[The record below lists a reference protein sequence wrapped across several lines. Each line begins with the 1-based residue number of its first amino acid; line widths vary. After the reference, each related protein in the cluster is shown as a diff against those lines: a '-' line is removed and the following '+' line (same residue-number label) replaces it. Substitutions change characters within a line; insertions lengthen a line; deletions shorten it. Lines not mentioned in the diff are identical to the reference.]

1 MRILGLTGSIAMGKS
16 FAASVFDAFGVPVF
30 DADAAV
36 HRLLGP
42 GGAAVTA
49 VTGLFPEA
57 ADGRGGIDRTA
68 LGRRVFADR
77 TALRRLEAILHPLVR
92 DCERRFLERCARA
105 GVRLA
110 VLDIPLLLETG
121 GDRRTDRV
129 AVVTC
134 HPLLQEQRALRRP
147 GMTGERLAAVRAA
160 QMPEAEKR
168 RRADYVIPTGQGKGT
183 TLAIIRR
190 IVLEMRRIPA
200 GVWPQRWFLN
210 AREEGRPHAA

>member
-42 GGAAVTA
+42 GGAAVA
-49 VTGLFPEA
+49 PVGDLFPEA
-57 ADGRGGIDRTA
+57 IDRQGGVDRA
-68 LGRRVFADR
+68 VLGRRVFADR
-77 TALRRLEAILHPLVR
+77 AALRRLEAILHPLVR

-105 GVRLA
+105 GARLA

-134 HPLLQEQRALRRP
+134 HPMLQAQRALRRP
-147 GMTGERLAAVRAA
+147 GMTAERLAAIRAA
-160 QMPEAEKR
+160 QMSEAEKR

-190 IVLEMRRIPA
+190 ILLDMRRIPA
-200 GVWPQRWFLN
+200 G
-210 AREEGRPHAA
+210 

>member
-36 HRLLGP
+36 HRLLAP
-42 GGAAVTA
+42 GGGAVAAVLA
-49 VTGLFPEA
+49 DFPGSG
-57 ADGRGGIDRTA
+57 DGRGGIDRAA

-77 TALRRLEAILHPLVR
+77 AALRRLEAILHPLVR

-105 GVRLA
+105 RVPLA

-121 GDRRTDRV
+121 GERRTDRV

-134 HPLLQEQRALRRP
+134 HPLLQEQRARRRP
-147 GMTGERLAAVRAA
+147 GMTAEKLAAIRAA

-168 RRADYVIPTGQGKGT
+168 KRAHYLIATGQGKGA

-190 IVLEMRRIPA
+190 IVLDMRRLPPR
-200 GVWPQRWFLN
+200 VWPERWFLN
-210 AREEGRPHAA
+210 ARQGSRPHAA